1 MLNDKRIRIIIG
13 HYGSG
18 KTEFAVNY
26 AMKLA
31 AAGRKTA
38 LADMDIVNPYF
49 RSREK
54 AAMMTAQGI
63 RVISGNRGHDANL
76 DLPMVSADVLSP
88 LQDAA
93 YDLVLDVGGNEVGAR
108 VIAQFHAY
116 FKEGAYDMFCVV
128 NRYRED
134 TTDVAG
140 VMTQIRTIE
149 ATVGA
154 PVTGLINN
162 THLLHHTTAAD
173 VMYGQELV
181 EEVSAAYNIPVRYV
195 SALESIV
202 PDLPANLQGEIFPL
216 KMYMRET
223 WMTTDAE
230 SK

>member
-1 MLNDKRIRIIIG
+1 MLNDKRICIIIG

-31 AAGRKTA
+31 AAGHQAA

-54 AAMMTAQGI
+54 AEMMEAQGV
-63 RVISGNRGHDANL
+63 RVISGSRGHHANL

-88 LQDAA
+88 LQDEA
-93 YDLVLDVGGNEVGAR
+93 YRLVMDVGGDSVGAR

-116 FKEGAYDMFCVV
+116 FKEGNYDMFFVV

-134 TTDVAG
+134 TADLDG
-140 VMTQIRTIE
+140 VLHHIRTIQ
-149 ATVGA
+149 ATIGA

-162 THLLHHTTAAD
+162 TNLIRETSVAD
-173 VMYGQELV
+173 VLYGQELV
-181 EEVSAAYNIPVRYV
+181 EQVSAATGIPIRYV
-195 SALESIV
+195 SALEKV
-202 PDLPANLQGEIFPL
+202 AEDLPEDIHGEIFPL
-216 KMYMRET
+216 KMYMRE
-223 WMTTDAE
+223 
-230 SK
+230 